1 MPPRSPLPQRHGL
14 DAAWVRTPDRDP
26 ANPMP
31 WASMREFLAWKLGE
45 HIDVDEFLAAERFV
59 YGDGRVV
66 LSRDLY
72 DANTFVWFHRDLRF
86 EPEVP
91 GSIDIVYEDE
101 RILVVDKP
109 PFLSTIPRGK
119 HVQQS
124 VVVKLRDQLGLPDLV
139 PAHRLDRMT
148 SGLLL
153 LTKSR
158 PWRGPYQSLFQQREV
173 EKTYLA
179 LAAAPGEA
187 EWPDEAG
194 RSAPLDFPVTVRN
207 HLFKRHGSRR
217 VEVIEGADPNSES
230 RIDVLREVEFSG
242 PGAHPNGRHAVYLL
256 EPHTGKTHQLRQHMS
271 ALGLPI
277 TGDPLFPEVLKTSI
291 DDFSTPLQLLASA
304 LEFADP
310 VDGTPRRY
318 ESGRAFPIVA
328 PAAT

>member
-1 MPPRSPLPQRHGL
+1 
-14 DAAWVRTPDRDP
+14 
-26 ANPMP
+26 
-31 WASMREFLAWKLGE
+31 
-45 HIDVDEFLAAERFV
+45 
-59 YGDGRVV
+59 
-66 LSRDLY
+66 
-72 DANTFVWFHRDLRF
+72 RDLRF

-124 VVVKLRDQLGLPDLV
+124 GVVKLRAQLGLPKLV

-158 PWRGPYQSLFQQREV
+158 PWRGPYQSLFQHRAV

-179 LAAAPGEA
+179 LAAA
-187 EWPDEAG
+187 PDEAG

-230 RIDVLREVEFSG
+230 R
-242 PGAHPNGRHAVYLL
+242 
-256 EPHTGKTHQLRQHMS
+256 
-271 ALGLPI
+271 
-277 TGDPLFPEVLKTSI
+277 
-291 DDFSTPLQLLASA
+291 
-304 LEFADP
+304 
-310 VDGTPRRY
+310 
-318 ESGRAFPIVA
+318 
-328 PAAT
+328 